1 MAVVKIQTGLRL
13 DEELYGKLKALSN
26 IEGRSLNNLIE
37 YIARQYVANYER
49 ENDVVLSS
57 PVQ

>member
-13 DEELYGKLKALSN
+13 DEELYDKLKALSN

-37 YIARQYVANYER
+37 YIARQYVVNYER

-57 PVQ
+57 PDQ